1 MNHRLEIRRTKA
13 SRVAMDSTPIIR
25 PIARAADAGKEKEKA
40 PPLLWL
46 LQDRHV
52 DDHRPAG

>member
-1 MNHRLEIRRTKA
+1 
-13 SRVAMDSTPIIR
+13 MDSTPIIR
-25 PIARAADAGKEKEKA
+25 PIAHAADAAGKEKEKA